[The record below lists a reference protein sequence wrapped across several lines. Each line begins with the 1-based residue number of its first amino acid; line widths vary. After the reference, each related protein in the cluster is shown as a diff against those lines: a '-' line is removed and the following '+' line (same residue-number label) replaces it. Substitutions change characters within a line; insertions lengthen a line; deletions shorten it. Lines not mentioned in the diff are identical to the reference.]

1 MNSKINVGDELL
13 DIIRKNIL
21 VILAVGILA
30 ALLLSGVRWMFSDN
44 TVKTG
49 NYTFVRMVRVEND
62 EENNQFAVDAFL
74 NSATNYYHFIKNT
87 PEEGFDFASVDSAW
101 KRKNVNEQMNWL
113 KGKIQISS
121 FRGNAFEVVIHFD
134 PNITNDVEY
143 LDRHGDFLAD
153 NFVKQSEKTIQEVVP
168 NVSFSVVSSEKT
180 IPLVIEKNQKSAMV
194 KTGIIGFFVGCI
206 GMVAI
211 IFLHSL
217 RKMNQALKVK
227 IK

>member
-1 MNSKINVGDELL
+1 MNSIINVGNELF
-13 DIIRKNIL
+13 DVTRKNIL

-30 ALLLSGVRWMFSDN
+30 ALLLSGVKWMFSDN

-49 NYTFVRMVRVEND
+49 NYTFVRMVSVQND
-62 EENNQFAVDAFL
+62 AENNQFAVDAFL

-87 PEEGFDFASVDSAW
+87 PEEGFDFAFVDSAW

-113 KGKIQISS
+113 KSKIHISS
-121 FRGNAFEVVIHFD
+121 FHGNAFKVVIHFD

-143 LDRHGDFLAD
+143 LNRHGDFLAD
-153 NFVKQSEKTIQEVVP
+153 NFVKQSEKTIQEVAP

-180 IPLVIEKNQKSAMV
+180 IPRVIEKNQKSAMV

-206 GMVAI
+206 GMAAI
-211 IFLHSL
+211 IFLHRL
-217 RKMNQALKVK
+217 RKMNQSLKVK

>member
-49 NYTFVRMVRVEND
+49 DYTFVRMVRVEND
-62 EENNQFAVDAFL
+62 EENNQFVVDAFL

-206 GMVAI
+206 GMAAI
-211 IFLHSL
+211 MFLHSL

>member
-1 MNSKINVGDELL
+1 MNSKINVGNELF
-13 DIIRKNIL
+13 DIIRKNIF
-21 VILAVGILA
+21 VIVAVGILA

-49 NYTFVRMVRVEND
+49 DYTFVRMVRVEGD
-62 EENNQFAVDAFL
+62 AGNNQLTVDAFL
-74 NSATNYYHFIKNT
+74 NSATNYYHFIENT
-87 PEEGFDFASVDSAW
+87 PEEGFDFTAVDSAW

-143 LDRHGDFLAD
+143 LNRHGDFLAD
-153 NFVKQSEKTIQEVVP
+153 NFVKQSEKTIQKVAP

-180 IPLVIEKNQKSAMV
+180 IPQVIEKNQKSAMV
-194 KTGIIGFFVGCI
+194 KIGIAGFFIGCI
-206 GMVAI
+206 GMAAI
-211 IFLHSL
+211 IFLYRL
-217 RKMNQALKVK
+217 RKMNQLMKVK
-227 IK
+227 K

>member
-1 MNSKINVGDELL
+1 MNSIINVGNELF
-13 DIIRKNIL
+13 DVTRKNIL

-30 ALLLSGVRWMFSDN
+30 ALLLSGVKWMFSDN

-49 NYTFVRMVRVEND
+49 NYTFVRMVSVQND
-62 EENNQFAVDAFL
+62 AENNQFAVDAFL

-87 PEEGFDFASVDSAW
+87 PEEGFDFAFVDSAW

-113 KGKIQISS
+113 KSKIHISS
-121 FRGNAFEVVIHFD
+121 FHGNAFKVVIHFD

-143 LDRHGDFLAD
+143 LNRHGDFLAD
-153 NFVKQSEKTIQEVVP
+153 NFVKQSEKTIQEVAP

-180 IPLVIEKNQKSAMV
+180 IPRVIEKNQKSAMV

-206 GMVAI
+206 GMAAI
-211 IFLHSL
+211 VFLHRL
-217 RKMNQALKVK
+217 RKMNQSLKVK

>member
-21 VILAVGILA
+21 VILAVGILV

>member
-49 NYTFVRMVRVEND
+49 DYTFVRMVRVEND
-62 EENNQFAVDAFL
+62 AENNQLTVDAFL
-74 NSATNYYHFIKNT
+74 NSSTNYYHFIENT
-87 PEEGFDFASVDSAW
+87 PEEGFDFTSVDSAW

-113 KGKIQISS
+113 KGKIHISS
-121 FRGNAFEVVIHFD
+121 FHGNAFEVVIHFD

-143 LDRHGDFLAD
+143 LNRHGDFLAD
-153 NFVKQSEKTIQEVVP
+153 NFVKQSEKTIQEVAP
-168 NVSFSVVSSEKT
+168 NVSFSVVNSDKT
-180 IPLVIEKNQKSAMV
+180 IPQVIEKNKMNALV
-194 KTGIIGFFVGCI
+194 KTGIVGFFIGCI
-206 GMVAI
+206 GMAVI
-211 IFLHSL
+211 IFLYRL
-217 RKMNQALKVK
+217 RKMNQSMEVK
-227 IK
+227 SK

>member
-49 NYTFVRMVRVEND
+49 DYTFVRMVRVEND
-62 EENNQFAVDAFL
+62 AENNQLTVDAFL
-74 NSATNYYHFIKNT
+74 NSATNYYHFIENT
-87 PEEGFDFASVDSAW
+87 PEEGFDFTSVDSAW

-134 PNITNDVEY
+134 PNITNDAEY
-143 LDRHGDFLAD
+143 LNRHGDFLAD
-153 NFVKQSEKTIQEVVP
+153 NFVKQSEKTIQKVAP

-180 IPLVIEKNQKSAMV
+180 IPQVVEKNQKSAMV

-206 GMVAI
+206 GMAAI
-211 IFLHSL
+211 IFLYRL
-217 RKMNQALKVK
+217 RKMNQLMKG
-227 IK
+227 